1 MDLFVQRN
9 GSDDVL
15 NTGIFDIEIRRG
27 THDLNDVLLAAVK
40 SQSAGVESTHFLSAL
55 GKLVGGQTQRDLF
68 QIGVTPAQWESG
80 LAECVE
86 EKASGLPPER
96 LVRSS
101 LHPSALATLEKAAA
115 ICDEYKLV
123 RISEPVLL
131 LSALCHLTPSARG
144 LFSSAEID
152 LEAWCTKLEEI
163 IRPIEKLELYLTEQ
177 TAAPLN
183 LDVFS
188 PSGRKVL
195 DLMRSEAE
203 AMGYEV
209 CDPRHLLLGLV
220 LREGGAM
227 QYGLHHQ
234 GILPKKVQEA
244 VTLSLLARAK
254 RTRSSLVLDQGHI
267 QPIARQ
273 ILDASADVASRAHL
287 KQIAETHLLRGFLAV
302 ESLARRILEDEGV
315 KLHPLLEIA
324 ENYEIGE
331 EVEDKD
337 TIADV
342 ESVRQNLKGR
352 LVGQDDAVERI
363 LPYIQRMRFGFSVP
377 GKPIG
382 VFLFCGQSGSGKT
395 EMAKELARSV
405 YGSEENLIFL
415 EMGQFNAP
423 ESMNIFVGAP
433 PGYIGYGEGK
443 LTNGLRDKPRSVV
456 LFDEVEKAHARVLD
470 ALLRFLDEGKIDDP
484 AGPVRDGS
492 ECILILTSN
501 VGAEQLSQLWKEVEN
516 NPNWRTEIRKRLREE
531 FKKHNFR
538 IEFLNRVDEL
548 ILFRTLTSD
557 DYAEIAR
564 RQLKRHLSRLEKEK
578 QIKIDVDGAVLEA
591 IGKYCE
597 NINEGARPVLRLVNG
612 AIISKSVD
620 YVLMNHLPLPAQVK
634 VILGGLGM
642 DDEELP
648 EDAEPVTAVITA

>member
-1 MDLFVQRN
+1 
-9 GSDDVL
+9 
-15 NTGIFDIEIRRG
+15 
-27 THDLNDVLLAAVK
+27 
-40 SQSAGVESTHFLSAL
+40 
-55 GKLVGGQTQRDLF
+55 
-68 QIGVTPAQWESG
+68 
-80 LAECVE
+80 
-86 EKASGLPPER
+86 
-96 LVRSS
+96 
-101 LHPSALATLEKAAA
+101 
-115 ICDEYKLV
+115 
-123 RISEPVLL
+123 
-131 LSALCHLTPSARG
+131 
-144 LFSSAEID
+144 
-152 LEAWCTKLEEI
+152 
-163 IRPIEKLELYLTEQ
+163 
-177 TAAPLN
+177 
-183 LDVFS
+183 
-188 PSGRKVL
+188 
-195 DLMRSEAE
+195 MRSEAE

-220 LREGGAM
+220 LREGGAT

-254 RTRSSLVLDQGHI
+254 RARSSIVLDPVHI

-273 ILDASADVASRAHL
+273 ILEASAEVTSRAHL
-287 KQIAETHLLRGFLAV
+287 KQIAEPHLLRGFLAV
-302 ESLARRILEDEGV
+302 DSLARRILEDEGV

-324 ENYEIGE
+324 ENYDVGE
-331 EVEDKD
+331 EVEDQD

-342 ESVRQNLKGR
+342 ESVRQNLINR

-443 LTNGLRDKPRSVV
+443 LTNGLRDKPAAVV

-492 ECILILTSN
+492 QCILILTSN
-501 VGAEQLSQLWKEVEN
+501 VGAEQLSLLWKEVEN

-548 ILFRTLTSD
+548 ILFRTLTAEN
-557 DYAEIAR
+557 YAEIAR
-564 RQLKRHLSRLEKEK
+564 RQLKRHLGRLEKEK
-578 QIKIDVDGAVLEA
+578 QIKIEVDAAVLEA

-612 AIISKSVD
+612 LIISKSVD
-620 YVLMNHLPLPAQVK
+620 YVLMNRLPLPAQVS

>member
-9 GSDDVL
+9 GSDDAL
-15 NTGIFDIEIRRG
+15 NSGIFDIEIRRG

-40 SQSAGVESTHFLSAL
+40 SQSASVESTHFLSAL
-55 GKLVGGQTQRDLF
+55 GKLAGGQTQKDLF
-68 QIGVTPAQWESG
+68 QFGVSPEQWESG
-80 LAECVE
+80 LASCVE
-86 EKASGLPPER
+86 ETAAGLPPEH
-96 LVRSS
+96 LVKSCF
-101 LHPSALATLEKAAA
+101 HPSALATLEKAAA
-115 ICDEYKLV
+115 ICEAYRLP
-123 RISEPVLL
+123 RITEPVLL
-131 LSALCHLTPSARG
+131 LSALYNLTPSARV
-144 LFSSAEID
+144 LFTSADID
-152 LEAWCTKLEEI
+152 FEAWCVKLEDI
-163 IRPIEKLELYLTEQ
+163 VRPPEKLDLYLPEGG
-177 TAAPLN
+177 LN
-183 LDVFS
+183 LEVFS

-220 LREGGAM
+220 LREGGAT

-254 RTRSSLVLDQGHI
+254 RSRSSIVLDQVHI

-273 ILDASADVASRAHL
+273 ILEASADVSSRAHL
-287 KQIAETHLLRGFLAV
+287 KQIAEPHLLRGFLAV

-315 KLHPLLEIA
+315 KLHPFLEIA
-324 ENYEIGE
+324 ENYDVGE
-331 EVEDKD
+331 EVEDQD

-342 ESVRQNLKGR
+342 ESVRQNLINR

-443 LTNGLRDKPRSVV
+443 LTNGLRDKPAAVV

-492 ECILILTSN
+492 QCILILTSN
-501 VGAEQLSQLWKEVEN
+501 VGAEQLSLLWKEVEN

-548 ILFRTLTSD
+548 ILFRTLTAEN
-557 DYAEIAR
+557 YAEIAR
-564 RQLKRHLSRLEKEK
+564 RQLKRHLGRLEKEK
-578 QIKIDVDGAVLEA
+578 QIKIEVDAAVLEA

-612 AIISKSVD
+612 LIISKSVD
-620 YVLMNHLPLPAQVK
+620 YVLMNRLPLPAEVS

>member
-1 MDLFVQRN
+1 MMSVTRVTCCWDWCY
-9 GSDDVL
+9 
-15 NTGIFDIEIRRG
+15 
-27 THDLNDVLLAAVK
+27 AK
-40 SQSAGVESTHFLSAL
+40 AGRT
-55 GKLVGGQTQRDLF
+55 
-68 QIGVTPAQWESG
+68 
-80 LAECVE
+80 
-86 EKASGLPPER
+86 
-96 LVRSS
+96 
-101 LHPSALATLEKAAA
+101 
-115 ICDEYKLV
+115 
-123 RISEPVLL
+123 
-131 LSALCHLTPSARG
+131 
-144 LFSSAEID
+144 
-152 LEAWCTKLEEI
+152 
-163 IRPIEKLELYLTEQ
+163 
-177 TAAPLN
+177 
-183 LDVFS
+183 
-188 PSGRKVL
+188 
-195 DLMRSEAE
+195 
-203 AMGYEV
+203 
-209 CDPRHLLLGLV
+209 
-220 LREGGAM
+220 

-254 RTRSSLVLDQGHI
+254 RARSSIVLDQNHI

-273 ILDASADVASRAHL
+273 ILEASADVASRAHL
-287 KQIAETHLLRGFLAV
+287 TQIAEPHLLRGFLAV

-331 EVEDKD
+331 EAEDQD

-342 ESVRQNLKGR
+342 ESVRQNLINR

-363 LPYIQRMRFGFSVP
+363 LPYIQRMRFGFSMP

-415 EMGQFNAP
+415 EMGQFNSP

-492 ECILILTSN
+492 QCILILTSN

-548 ILFRTLTSD
+548 ILFRTLTED
-557 DYAEIAR
+557 NYAEIAR

-578 QIKIDVDGAVLEA
+578 QIKIDVDEAVLNA
-591 IGKYCE
+591 IGKYCA

-612 AIISKSVD
+612 LIISKSVD
-620 YVLMNHLPLPAQVK
+620 YVLMNHLALPAQVK
-634 VILGGLGM
+634 VILGGLGI
-642 DDEELP
+642 DDEEPP
-648 EDAEPVTAVITA
+648 EDAEPVTGVITL

>member
-1 MDLFVQRN
+1 
-9 GSDDVL
+9 L
-15 NTGIFDIEIRRG
+15 NFE
-27 THDLNDVLLAAVK
+27 
-40 SQSAGVESTHFLSAL
+40 
-55 GKLVGGQTQRDLF
+55 
-68 QIGVTPAQWESG
+68 
-80 LAECVE
+80 
-86 EKASGLPPER
+86 
-96 LVRSS
+96 
-101 LHPSALATLEKAAA
+101 
-115 ICDEYKLV
+115 
-123 RISEPVLL
+123 
-131 LSALCHLTPSARG
+131 
-144 LFSSAEID
+144 
-152 LEAWCTKLEEI
+152 
-163 IRPIEKLELYLTEQ
+163 
-177 TAAPLN
+177 
-183 LDVFS
+183 VFS

-203 AMGYEV
+203 AMGYDV

-220 LREGGAM
+220 LREGGAT

-254 RTRSSLVLDQGHI
+254 RSRSSIVLDQVHI

-273 ILDASADVASRAHL
+273 ILEASADVTSRAHL
-287 KQIAETHLLRGFLAV
+287 KQIAEPHLLRGFLAV
-302 ESLARRILEDEGV
+302 DSLARRILEDEGV

-324 ENYEIGE
+324 ENYDVGE
-331 EVEDKD
+331 EVEDQD

-342 ESVRQNLKGR
+342 ESVRQSLKNR

-415 EMGQFNAP
+415 EMGQFNSP

>member
-1 MDLFVQRN
+1 VPGD
-9 GSDDVL
+9 
-15 NTGIFDIEIRRG
+15 
-27 THDLNDVLLAAVK
+27 K
-40 SQSAGVESTHFLSAL
+40 S
-55 GKLVGGQTQRDLF
+55 
-68 QIGVTPAQWESG
+68 
-80 LAECVE
+80 
-86 EKASGLPPER
+86 
-96 LVRSS
+96 
-101 LHPSALATLEKAAA
+101 
-115 ICDEYKLV
+115 
-123 RISEPVLL
+123 ISHRVLL
-131 LSALCHLTPSARG
+131 LSALNNITSSARE
-144 LFSSAEID
+144 LFTSAEID
-152 LEAWCTKLEEI
+152 LEAWCAKIEDN
-163 IRPIEKLELYLTEQ
+163 IRPVIRLEIYL
-177 TAAPLN
+177 PDGGLN
-183 LDVFS
+183 LEVFS

-203 AMGYEV
+203 AMGYDV

-220 LREGGAM
+220 LRDGGAT

-244 VTLSLLARAK
+244 VNLSLLARAK
-254 RTRSSLVLDQGHI
+254 RTRSSILLDHSHI

-273 ILDASADVASRAHL
+273 IFDASADVASRAHL
-287 KQIAETHLLRGFLAV
+287 SQIAEPHLLRGFLAV
-302 ESLARRILEDEGV
+302 ESLARRILEDESV

-342 ESVRQNLKGR
+342 ESVRQNLINR
-352 LVGQDDAVERI
+352 LVGQGDAVERI
-363 LPYIQRMRFGFSVP
+363 LPYIQRMRFGFNMP

-415 EMGQFNAP
+415 EMGQFNSP

-578 QIKIDVDGAVLEA
+578 QIKIDVDEAVLEA

-620 YVLMNHLPLPAQVK
+620 YVLMNHMQLPAQVK

-642 DDEELP
+642 DDEDLP
-648 EDAEPVTAVITA
+648 EDAEPVTAVINA